1 MNDGIKKRPRNLA
14 AMFQSPEARVA
25 DALQSSLRELGV
37 AGAAGGARMLFGV
50 RPHSDGKWVAAALT
64 LSPEP
69 SEIVSVL
76 LETSLGIADVERLR
90 AVLQKQCGR
99 FEKGAPAAAVVEGIR
114 RCPVRDSA
122 KPQQVELALQ
132 LFGA

>member
-1 MNDGIKKRPRNLA
+1 MSDGIKKRPRNLA
-14 AMFQSPEARVA
+14 AMFQSADARVA

-37 AGAAGGARMLFGV
+37 AGAPGAARMLFGV

-64 LSPEP
+64 VSPDP

-99 FEKGAPAAAVVEGIR
+99 FEKGEVAQAAVAGLRAMAVSTDARSE
-114 RCPVRDSA
+114 
-122 KPQQVELALQ
+122 QVELALQ